1 MRNLEWKTI
10 LSLSL
15 FGPVMGLF
23 TLFGVPPFNAEGYVW
38 LVISVVSA
46 VTIANRIG
54 PGAFI
59 NGVATGFL
67 QGATSKLVQGI
78 FSGTYAAHN
87 PGLMEKLTD
96 VPEGM
101 EFKYFVLM
109 LVPFVGIGSALVLG
123 LLTFLAG
130 RLLRRENETDPEG
143 L

>member
-15 FGPVMGLF
+15 FGPVMGLL
-23 TLFGVPPFNAEGYVW
+23 TLFGVLPFNVEGYVW

-78 FSGTYAAHN
+78 FSDTYAARN

-96 VPEGM
+96 IPEGM

-130 RLLRRENETDPEG
+130 RLLRREDETGPGG